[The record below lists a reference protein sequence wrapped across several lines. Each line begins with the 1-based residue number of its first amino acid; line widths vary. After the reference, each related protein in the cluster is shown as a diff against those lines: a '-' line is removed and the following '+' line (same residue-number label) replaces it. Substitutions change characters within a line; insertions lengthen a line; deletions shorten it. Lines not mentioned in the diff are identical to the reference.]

1 MFSML
6 YTSLEIYDKPRNV
19 VMFTTGKSFIRM
31 PLKTGKNFIL
41 EIELKNDWK
50 TYDEEKFLVMI
61 QDKVRKEELWITTI
75 N

>member
-1 MFSML
+1 ML

-50 TYDEEKFLVMI
+50 TYDE
-61 QDKVRKEELWITTI
+61 
-75 N
+75 